1 MAAQRP
7 IKSLSELMD
16 GGVEERFNVE
26 MNKIWANVQDPNT
39 DPKAKREIQIK
50 ITVKPN
56 ERRDSAD
63 FDVQVIGKPAP
74 FKPLSK
80 TVTLQFNTDGSVVAT
95 ERTEQIPGQM
105 NMDGGEQPLARVVRF
120 DGTSDN

>member
-1 MAAQRP
+1 MAIQRP

-26 MNKIWANVQDPNT
+26 MDKIWQNVQDPNT
-39 DPKAKREIQIK
+39 DPKAKREITIK

-63 FDVQVIGKPAP
+63 FDVQVVSKPAP

-80 TVTLQFNTDGSVVAT
+80 TVTLQFNGDGSVLAT
-95 ERTEQIPGQM
+95 ERTEQIPGQIKI
-105 NMDGGEQPLARVVRF
+105 DGSEQPLAKVVKF
-120 DGTSDN
+120 DSSTN